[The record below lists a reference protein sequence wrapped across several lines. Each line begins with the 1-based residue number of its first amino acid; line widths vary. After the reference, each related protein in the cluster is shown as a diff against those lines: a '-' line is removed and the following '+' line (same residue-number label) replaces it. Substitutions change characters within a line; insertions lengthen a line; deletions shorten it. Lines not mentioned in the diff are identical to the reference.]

1 MKKTI
6 IGFLLVISILLSL
19 CACGGGAE
27 KQEKSFA
34 VLNETIKTDKEEFTL
49 IDFRYAKTIGFD
61 FAPNSG
67 ISSKSNNFFT
77 ADDGKVF
84 AWVSFTIKN
93 IGKTKLDDFASYEG
107 GSSCFISKYLT
118 FECDGYKFG
127 GADTEG
133 NPFGSSDDNIN
144 WYTGATLDLDVLSAV
159 KYYRG
164 VIEIPEELAK
174 SNEPI
179 YLHVQM
185 ATENEGMTIMGYELS
200 NPEYKPDK

>member
-1 MKKTI
+1 MRLCQPFFATKCSFKLYSVRY
-6 IGFLLVISILLSL
+6 FLFFAFIFDYIFNSAIQNFAKVIYFLCCYAAVIFNSAYCCTAYSILIN
-19 CACGGGAE
+19 
-27 KQEKSFA
+27 Q
-34 VLNETIKTDKEEFTL
+34 
-49 IDFRYAKTIGFD
+49 R
-61 FAPNSG
+61 
-67 ISSKSNNFFT
+67 IS
-77 ADDGKVF
+77 A
-84 AWVSFTIKN
+84 
-93 IGKTKLDDFASYEG
+93 
-107 GSSCFISKYLT
+107 

-144 WYTGATLDLDVLSAV
+144 WYTGATLDLDVLFPV

-185 ATENEGMTIMGYELS
+185 ATENEGMTIMGYELC